1 MSDVRLQR
9 EADFHNHRFADDTR
23 AANRFYVAAGR
34 AFDRYKA
41 LVREAGAGAGR
52 RVLEYGCGPKP
63 EALGLAAEGA
73 HVDGIDISQV
83 AVEQAAQ
90 RASARGVGDRCTF
103 QVMNAEA
110 LAFADGSFDLV
121 CGSGILHHLDL
132 PRAYREVAR
141 VLKPGGRA
149 VFLEPL
155 GHNPIINW
163 YRSRTP
169 EMRTPDEHPLLARDF
184 EEARRYF
191 SRVEPEFFGLSVI
204 AAVPLNRFRLFQPV
218 HRVLDQLDGLLLA
231 SWSPL
236 RWGAWM
242 TVVAL
247 ER

>member
-9 EADFHNHRFADDTR
+9 EADFHNQRFADDTR

-83 AVEQAAQ
+83 AVEQAAE
-90 RASARGVGDRCTF
+90 RAAARGVGDRCTF